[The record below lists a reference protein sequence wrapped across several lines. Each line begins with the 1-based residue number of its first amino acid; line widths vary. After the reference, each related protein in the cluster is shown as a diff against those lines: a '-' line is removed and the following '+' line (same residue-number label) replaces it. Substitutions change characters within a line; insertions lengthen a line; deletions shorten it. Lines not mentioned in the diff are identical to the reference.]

1 VNDVGAHK
9 MLRNITALRQC
20 LKAIDVVDPA
30 DAELEAARMY
40 YSLFPLG
47 PSGLLDAVRSQP
59 RFSFEEYKVMLS
71 LQSAVIPTAADN
83 PPPSVGGDFALHLIE
98 LQTICVEERAL

>member
-1 VNDVGAHK
+1 

-20 LKAIDVVDPA
+20 LKAIDIVDST
-30 DAELEAARMY
+30 DAEFEAARAY

-47 PSGLLDAVRSQP
+47 PSGLLDAVRLQP

-71 LQSAVIPTAADN
+71 LQNAVNPKAAGKL
-83 PPPSVGGDFALHLIE
+83 PPGAGGDFALHLIE
-98 LQTICVEERAL
+98 LQTICVE